1 MQPYYIHATKKDTTK
16 HPIERHAYNAK
27 HVKYL
32 GLHLDTQLTWKLHI
46 KSIVE
51 KIQKTRRQMH
61 WLTSRK
67 SKLSIENKLKIYKNE
82 PYKQNRDNTS

>member
-1 MQPYYIHATKKDTTK
+1 
-16 HPIERHAYNAK
+16 
-27 HVKYL
+27 
-32 GLHLDTQLTWKLHI
+32 
-46 KSIVE
+46 
-51 KIQKTRRQMH
+51 MH